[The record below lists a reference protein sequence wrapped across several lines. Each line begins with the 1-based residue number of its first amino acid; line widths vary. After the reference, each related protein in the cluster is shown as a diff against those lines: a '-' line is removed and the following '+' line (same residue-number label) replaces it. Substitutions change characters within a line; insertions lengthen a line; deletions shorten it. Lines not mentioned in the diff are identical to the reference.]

1 MRQYI
6 ERHLLDIGLV
16 FVVVVWG
23 ASPTLFKIALQEAQP
38 LTFAI
43 IRFVLLNVIATVM
56 LLLYA
61 RRRPAIRP
69 FRPRRADLPWLVLS
83 GLCGYGVYQI
93 MYIEGLAHSTA
104 FAAALFGSTT
114 PLWSVVLLASL
125 RIEHIWRW
133 QWVGILLSLGGVLW
147 FLTSAPPDLAHAAVD
162 RSLTSADIALGN
174 ALLFVGSG
182 LFAIY
187 GIVNKRLIQRY
198 SAPEL
203 MAYTLLV
210 GVIALAPFGIVSL
223 ATQDWSHV
231 TWRLWVIIL
240 YSVIFPIYIT
250 YSIWNWAIGKRGVG
264 YVTLYSYATPVLG
277 GAVAYLAL
285 GEELSRAQ
293 IVAGG
298 VVLGGM
304 LLARWAIVRHARAEA
319 REAGPPPTRA
329 SGEPDVGS
337 GRTAAASEPLIP
349 PRR

>member
-1 MRQYI
+1 
-6 ERHLLDIGLV
+6 
-16 FVVVVWG
+16 
-23 ASPTLFKIALQEAQP
+23 
-38 LTFAI
+38 
-43 IRFVLLNVIATVM
+43 ATVM

-61 RRRPAIRP
+61 RRRPEIRP
-69 FRPRRADLPWLVLS
+69 FRPRRADLPWLIVS

-93 MYIEGLAHSTA
+93 IYIEGLARSTA
-104 FAAALFGSTT
+104 FASALFSSTT
-114 PLWSVVLLASL
+114 SLWSAVLLASL
-125 RIEHIWRW
+125 RIERIWRW

-147 FLTSAPPDLAHAAVD
+147 FLTSAPPNLAHVAVD
-162 RSLTSADIALGN
+162 RGLTTADIALGN
-174 ALLFVGSG
+174 TLLFVGSG

-210 GVIALAPFGIVSL
+210 GVIALAPFGIASL

-240 YSVIFPIYIT
+240 YSVIFPIYLT
-250 YSIWNWAIGKRGVG
+250 YSIWNWAIGQRGVG

-277 GAVAYLAL
+277 GVVAYLAL

-298 VVLGGM
+298 VVLAGM
-304 LLARWAIVRHARAEA
+304 LLARWAIVRHTRAET
-319 REAGPPPTRA
+319 RNAGLALTGVP
-329 SGEPDVGS
+329 GEPEAGS
-337 GRTAAASEPLIP
+337 GRATAASEPLIP